1 MLLPSE
7 DNSVTIGAKF
17 SKTKQGLFLSLLK
30 NVLPLWAEI

>member
-1 MLLPSE
+1 MLLPS
-7 DNSVTIGAKF
+7 DGNSVTIGAKF